1 MEEAPV
7 TTSSSLVLKTSRL
20 CAFAHHLLPGQHR
33 CAFRLSSKMM
43 ESSVPFDT
51 SSPAV
56 RDYLALVRLQV
67 LTPLSLLVN
76 IVVLVVCA
84 AVLDPSIEGISDDYR
99 TVLTAKPW
107 MVQMYVIAIWVGQ
120 VGYCGLLVLVR
131 KPETKQ
137 TLIHGSGQ
145 WLVWVNW
152 VFAGWAVAFV
162 CHRRLLHS
170 PLAHIIFTTRSCKAS
185 SSRRFFSELHLYS
198 SPSLTS
204 YVLAFMYVGSSH
216 SRLIGPRDCAPAHD
230 SPAPRHGTHPR
241 TPSPLLHPPIHASVR
256 ASSLVRSCSA
266 ALPTC

>member
-1 MEEAPV
+1 
-7 TTSSSLVLKTSRL
+7 
-20 CAFAHHLLPGQHR
+20 
-33 CAFRLSSKMM
+33 MM

-162 CHRRLLHS
+162 RCPRLSHS

-185 SSRRFFSELHLYS
+185 SSRRFFW
-198 SPSLTS
+198 
-204 YVLAFMYVGSSH
+204 G
-216 SRLIGPRDCAPAHD
+216 
-230 SPAPRHGTHPR
+230 
-241 TPSPLLHPPIHASVR
+241 
-256 ASSLVRSCSA
+256 
-266 ALPTC
+266 